1 MLGDMRQTSFA
12 GMHCSLAR
20 SLDVIGDWWS
30 PLILRDIQFGLTRF
44 DELATDLGISRGL
57 LTARLES
64 MIDGAVIE
72 KIEYQRRPARYEYRL
87 TAAGR
92 ELVPVLLALTA
103 WGDRWRSPD
112 GPPIVS
118 SHHCGSTA
126 APAIVCADC
135 SEPITP
141 ESMSY
146 APGPG
151 GQIAKGTM
159 LVGKLLTSG
168 ALR

>member
-1 MLGDMRQTSFA
+1 MLSGMRQTSFA

-30 PLILRDIQFGLTRF
+30 PLILRDIQLGLTRF
-44 DELATDLGISRGL
+44 DELVADLGISRGL
-57 LTARLES
+57 LTARLEA
-64 MIDGAVIE
+64 MIEGDVIE
-72 KIEYQRRPARYEYRL
+72 KVEYQRHPVRYEYRL
-87 TAAGR
+87 TLAGR

-112 GPPIVS
+112 GPPMVA
-118 SHHCGSTA
+118 SHRCGSTA
-126 APAIVCADC
+126 APEIVCGDC
-135 SEPITP
+135 GEPITADTVR
-141 ESMSY
+141 Y

-151 GQIAKGTM
+151 GRIAKGTM
-159 LVGKLLTSG
+159 LVGKVLANG

>member
-1 MLGDMRQTSFA
+1 MLGGVRQTSFA

-30 PLILRDIQFGLTRF
+30 PLILRDIQLGLTRF
-44 DELATDLGISRGL
+44 DELASDLGISRGL
-57 LTARLES
+57 LTGRLAS

-72 KIEYQRRPARYEYRL
+72 KVEYQRHPVRYEYRF

-103 WGDRWRSPD
+103 WGDRCRSPE
-112 GPPIVS
+112 GPPIVAR
-118 SHHCGSTA
+118 HRCGSSA
-126 APAIVCADC
+126 APKVVCADC
-135 SEPITP
+135 GEPITA
-141 ESMSY
+141 EGMSY

-151 GQIAKGTM
+151 GRTAKGTM
-159 LVGKLLTSG
+159 LVGELLLNG
-168 ALR
+168 ARR